1 MARDSDGVDVMTMGC
16 MERADSARLS
26 CRVGSQRYVAI
37 ACCSNASFCNR
48 HLLPRYAT
56 AHHLTNDH
64 SAAAAPASAHGESV
78 SQSHLDLDIDSRFDQ
93 HTVHCRFKVVCL
105 QDKHLGQV
113 SLASLRGRLI
123 EYQLQ
128 LG

>member
-78 SQSHLDLDIDSRFDQ
+78 SHTLTLTLTPDLTNIQYTVDSRLF
-93 HTVHCRFKVVCL
+93 VC
-105 QDKHLGQV
+105 KTN
-113 SLASLRGRLI
+113 I
-123 EYQLQ
+123 
-128 LG
+128 